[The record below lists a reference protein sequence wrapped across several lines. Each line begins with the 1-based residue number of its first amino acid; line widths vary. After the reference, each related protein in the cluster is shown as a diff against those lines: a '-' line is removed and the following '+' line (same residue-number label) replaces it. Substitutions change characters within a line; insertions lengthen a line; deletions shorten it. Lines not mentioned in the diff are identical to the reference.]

1 MKLFKALVSS
11 RRKTVY
17 ILALTSF
24 IVLASIHVNVSTM
37 GADREIINGIT
48 KGPGAHARIDLSVAF
63 YDEELEGKLISL
75 MDSYADQGV
84 SYERQTYVP
93 LTLSYEDAL
102 PIGENPNN
110 YNDSLF
116 RRGHDI
122 SSGLIHN
129 NTSDGL
135 SYTAVK
141 GKPVDQLA
149 DHEIAVPY
157 NLLKEYGLSIEDAL
171 GKEIDAGVYVN
182 LTAVV
187 FKQNT
192 PGCVLENGEMNWHN
206 SDTTLNDKCYDF
218 IPSESESELPL
229 TVASVV
235 TDLSMS
241 KMVAGDDFKPGFEFF
256 ESDNSESGY
265 FIVNETTYQEMMY
278 DRYTTVDFEIEK
290 LTREVA
296 NYEIEPSGI
305 ASTKNFEELSN
316 YLGGEFLLE
325 DYNYNIRYDH
335 YTRALEDQL
344 AQDIG
349 RIKRSVSSHESIF
362 RLETLSERLDKEPMV
377 SGVLKVVSTYV
388 LMGVL
393 ISSFYSFYIHFSN
406 QLKTSTKE
414 ISSLLMTGVSWLRIV
429 FVYFIELCVVTLLA
443 VLGFSIL
450 SFTMSQINM
459 NPLLFTQ
466 SFSAYFQTL
475 KYALVFFTLIFVLIV
490 IKLYPFRKNVLM
502 RFKSGS
508 KTRIKW
514 TGLTHQ
520 SMIRQLS
527 LKRMFTYLTST
538 LGYALSISLVVL
550 MIVLAF
556 STGSHIKNV
565 YSKDTFGIHFDYM
578 VFPLANGESVEEG
591 WETFYGA
598 ESFTEDQALI
608 FKKTGILFM
617 DHSLWEGNTNFYKS
631 SEIVF
636 VNEIAPFVDLQSGA
650 FPSHYSEIASESS
663 AFDQEALVSRRHID
677 RRDAKVAVKNKVS
690 SRVEDSY
697 LFYYESV
704 YSYYEDAYT
713 IHGTVNA
720 LYNNGWVVYGY
731 QPAYVNL
738 EGELDFDL
746 TDQFVLNLK
755 DDVNPKEFEAWL
767 DDRGVQYLSYDPLVE
782 SFQKNNDAMNATSIY
797 ISLSVL
803 ILMVVLLIINLS
815 GLVFSV
821 KLDNRED
828 DLLFARMGMSS
839 RLLKS
844 MDRLVLILRSLVSI
858 VFFVVLLVFVYPK
871 FFDSLLGAFGLYS
884 MPGSILVPVLTVL
897 GGVSIV
903 LIALYLFLGRPRK
916 LKVK

>member
-24 IVLASIHVNVSTM
+24 IVLASIHVNVSTK

-48 KGPGAHARIDLSVAF
+48 KGAGAHARVYLGDNYSIDDEDKEQLSI
-63 YDEELEGKLISL
+63 LL
-75 MDSYADQGV
+75 DSYAEQGV

-93 LTLSYEDAL
+93 LRASMGTYV
-102 PIGENPNN
+102 PISKDQTQ
-110 YNDSLF
+110 YNESIF
-116 RRGHDI
+116 R
-122 SSGLIHN
+122 SSTYATSFLIHN
-129 NTSDGL
+129 NSPDG
-135 SYTAVK
+135 SVYTAIK
-141 GKPVDQLA
+141 GKAVSEL
-149 DHEIAVPY
+149 EGNEVAVPF
-157 NLLKEYGLSIEDAL
+157 NLLKGLGLSIEDAL
-171 GKEIDAGVYVN
+171 GKEIDAGIYAEIN
-182 LTAVV
+182 AIV
-187 FKQNT
+187 FKLNN
-192 PGCVLENGEMNWHN
+192 PGCTPEDEDLFWGEGENSIN
-206 SDTTLNDKCYDF
+206 YDCF
-218 IPSESESELPL
+218 EFTPFKKDMPQSL
-229 TVASVV
+229 TIASVV

-241 KMVAGDDFKPGFEFF
+241 KMIAGDDFKSNFSFF
-256 ESDNSESGY
+256 EADAPETGY
-265 FIVNETTYQEMMY
+265 FVVNEKTYQDIMFE
-278 DRYTTVDFEIEK
+278 RYTVDFEFENFA
-290 LTREVA
+290 LGSVA
-296 NYEIEPSGI
+296 FGKDPSEIS
-305 ASTKNFEELSN
+305 SSKNFEELSEFV
-316 YLGGEFLLE
+316 GGDFSLE

-335 YTRALEDQL
+335 YTRELEDQL
-344 AQDIG
+344 AQDVG
-349 RIKRSVSSHESIF
+349 RVKRSVSSQSSIF

-388 LMGVL
+388 LIGVL

-429 FVYFIELCVVTLLA
+429 FVYFIELCIVTLLA
-443 VLGFSIL
+443 LLGFSVL
-450 SFTMSQINM
+450 SLVMARINM

-466 SFSAYFQTL
+466 SFSAYFQTFQ
-475 KYALVFFTLIFVLIV
+475 YAFVFFTFIFVLIV

-514 TGLTHQ
+514 TGLSHQ

-527 LKRMFTYLTST
+527 LKRMFTYISST

-565 YSKDTFGIHFDYM
+565 FNKDTFGIHFDYM
-578 VFPLANGESVEEG
+578 VFPLANGESYEEG
-591 WETFYGA
+591 WDTFFA
-598 ESFTEDQALI
+598 TESFSEDQAI
-608 FKKTGILFM
+608 IYKESGILFM
-617 DHSLWEGNTNFYKS
+617 DHGLWAGNTNFYKS

-636 VNEIAPFVDLQSGA
+636 VNDIAPFVDLQLGDY
-650 FPSHYSEIASESS
+650 PPHYTELSMHSR
-663 AFDQEALVSRRHID
+663 EALVSRRHID

-690 SRVEDSY
+690 TRVEDSY
-697 LFYYESV
+697 LFYYQDV
-704 YSYYEDAYT
+704 YSYYEEAYA

-720 LYNNGWVVYGY
+720 LYNNGWVLYSYEPGISSAEYVQGY
-731 QPAYVNL
+731 
-738 EGELDFDL
+738 DIK
-746 TDQFVLNLK
+746 DQFILNLK
-755 DDVNPKEFEAWL
+755 EDVSPEDFEAWL
-767 DDRGVQYLSYDPLVE
+767 DDRGVQYLSYDPLIE

-803 ILMVVLLIINLS
+803 VLMLVLLIINLS

-828 DLLFARMGMSS
+828 DLLYARMGMSS

-884 MPGSILVPVLTVL
+884 MPGSILVPVLTTL